1 MKLAERM
8 SRIKPS
14 VTLAINAK
22 ALELK
27 AQGVA
32 VTSLAVGE
40 PDFATP
46 PHICAA
52 AKKAIDEGFTRYTA
66 VPGIPEARKAA
77 AGYFERI
84 YGVAAPMESIII
96 TNGGKQALY
105 NLFQVLLNPGD
116 EVIVPAPYWVSY
128 PDLVI
133 MAEGVPVPVLAPSS
147 KNFKLTP
154 ADLDAHVTPK
164 TRALILNSPSNPTG
178 ACYSRTEIDA
188 IMQWALDRN
197 IFVVADEIY
206 DQLVYEPAASAS
218 VVGWWKKYPEQ
229 VAVINGLAKSFAMT
243 GWRVGYTLA
252 HPAIIKAM
260 VQIQGQST
268 ANVCSIA
275 QKAAVEALTGPYD
288 FIADMRAAFKR
299 RRDMAWAE
307 VSSWPGV
314 VCPKPDG
321 AFYIFMDVSAL
332 YNDAM
337 PDAPAMCTLLLEKAQ
352 AALVPGDAFGDPAC
366 VRFSY
371 AVADEVLMSALGR
384 IKKVLYPGR

>member
-27 AQGVA
+27 SQGVA

-40 PDFATP
+40 PDFDTP
-46 PHICAA
+46 AHICAA

-77 AGYFERI
+77 AGYFERV
-84 YGVAAPMESIII
+84 YGVSAPMESIII
-96 TNGGKQALY
+96 TNGGKQSLY
-105 NLFQVLLNPGD
+105 NLFQALLNPGD
-116 EVIVPAPYWVSY
+116 EVIIPAPYWVSY

-133 MAEGVPVPVLAPSS
+133 MAEGVPVTVLAPSS

-154 ADLDAHVTPK
+154 ADLDACVTPK

-178 ACYSRTEIDA
+178 ACYSRAEIDA
-188 IMQWALDRN
+188 IMEWALRRGL
-197 IFVVADEIY
+197 FVVADEIY
-206 DQLVYEPAASAS
+206 DQLVYEPAASCS
-218 VVGWWKKYPEQ
+218 VVGWWQKHPEQ
-229 VAVINGLAKSFAMT
+229 VAVVNGLAKSFAMT

-252 HPAIIKAM
+252 HPALIKAM
-260 VQIQGQST
+260 SQIQGQST

-275 QKAAVEALTGPYD
+275 QKAAVAALTGPYD
-288 FIADMRAAFKR
+288 FISEMRAAFRR

-332 YNDAM
+332 YKPAM
-337 PDAPAMCTLLLEKAQ
+337 PDAPSMCTMLLEKAQ

-371 AVADEVLMSALGR
+371 ALADDALMGALAR
-384 IKKVLYPGR
+384 IKKALY